1 MLGVLR
7 ILSPGKER
15 EQRHHSHH
23 YLILPLLSIVL
34 TMVGRFLT
42 SRLVL
47 GRRALVP
54 TRVSVAPS
62 TTRFFSTNL
71 NEDNSLH
78 NQHNAPLI
86 PTPRQEWSNYND
98 KIPVLKDSSQAVM
111 KNEAE
116 LFGEKPRVS
125 VLMELTDR
133 VGVLHDVLKYFWKYD
148 VNVSYFLLA
157 WCLHVRF
164 LIQND

>member
-1 MLGVLR
+1 M
-7 ILSPGKER
+7 I
-15 EQRHHSHH
+15 
-23 YLILPLLSIVL
+23 
-34 TMVGRFLT
+34 GRFLT

-47 GRRALVP
+47 GRRALFP
-54 TRVSVAPS
+54 ARASVAQS
-62 TTRFFSTNL
+62 RFLSTNL

-78 NQHNAPLI
+78 NQYNAPLI
-86 PTPRQEWSNYND
+86 PTPQQQEWSNYNG
-98 KIPVLKDSSQAVM
+98 KIPVLKDSSQKVM

-148 VNVSYFLLA
+148 INVSQLLH
-157 WCLHVRF
+157 CS
-164 LIQND
+164 